1 VPIIQLVDSVYTIV
15 SPQLDLNVLVLE
27 IFVHFLEDARAALLV
42 HLEAIFAHN

>member
-27 IFVHFLEDARAALLV
+27 IFVHFLEDARAAFLV
-42 HLEAIFAHN
+42 PLEAIFAHN